1 MKRRGTLRGGELM
14 IGGADEFAMAIYDG
28 GDVTSRH
35 NQIVKAIMN
44 NTNLSEEEKEIL
56 LRFH

>member
-1 MKRRGTLRGGELM
+1 M

-28 GDVTSRH
+28 GDVNSRH